1 MQSLDENNV
10 YFYQNLNKILML
22 LQLVNF
28 LSVIKLSSDK
38 RFKYLQSIRILLTI
52 LLSFPLFFL
61 EVYHFAHCKGSKSYK
76 KKYNFRIKS
85 GMC

>member
-52 LLSFPLFFL
+52 LLFFL